1 MHNFPG
7 KTTLE
12 NPLLDERR
20 MTVADDGSY
29 YYSRLLDFEL
39 DTGNSGMK
47 PALLVELGMES
58 RYER

>member
-39 DTGNSGMK
+39 DTDNSGMK
-47 PALLVELGMES
+47 PTLLVELGMES

>member
-1 MHNFPG
+1 M
-7 KTTLE
+7 
-12 NPLLDERR
+12 
-20 MTVADDGSY
+20 VADDGSY

-39 DTGNSGMK
+39 DTDNSGMK